1 MKCGEKNLRL
11 YAVTDRSWLKDS
23 ALETQVEEALLG
35 GATFVQLREKELER
49 EAIRQ
54 EALRI
59 RDLCRKY
66 QVPFVIDDE
75 VELALETDADGVH
88 IGQSD
93 MALRDAREQLGPEKI
108 IGVSARTLEEA
119 LEAEQNGADYLGVGA
134 VFSTSTKPDAADV
147 SLETLSSICRA
158 VSIPVVAIGGIK
170 KENLPELAGTG
181 IAGVAVVSAIFAAP
195 DIRKAAEE
203 LRQLSEAGAA
213 GKGGGT
219 GCKRYWPLRERIPAG
234 GPGFRRISK
243 PLRSTA
249 CMP

>member
-1 MKCGEKNLRL
+1 M
-11 YAVTDRSWLKDS
+11 
-23 ALETQVEEALLG
+23 
-35 GATFVQLREKELER
+35 QLREKELDR

-119 LEAEQNGADYLGVGA
+119 LEAEQNGAGLSGSGGKCSLPPPNRTPRMSA
-134 VFSTSTKPDAADV
+134 WKP
-147 SLETLSSICRA
+147 
-158 VSIPVVAIGGIK
+158 
-170 KENLPELAGTG
+170 
-181 IAGVAVVSAIFAAP
+181 
-195 DIRKAAEE
+195 
-203 LRQLSEAGAA
+203 
-213 GKGGGT
+213 
-219 GCKRYWPLRERIPAG
+219 
-234 GPGFRRISK
+234 
-243 PLRSTA
+243 
-249 CMP
+249 

>member
-1 MKCGEKNLRL
+1 MKPEDGNSSFRNYLIDAVYHLQGETLEKGARYEVREKNLRL

-35 GATFVQLREKELER
+35 GATFVAAEREGIGS

-119 LEAEQNGADYLGVGA
+119 LEAEQNGRTIWEWGQC
-134 VFSTSTKPDAADV
+134 
-147 SLETLSSICRA
+147 SLPPPNRTRGCQPGNPKLHL
-158 VSIPVVAIGGIK
+158 PGGIDPCGSHRRHQ

-203 LRQLSEAGAA
+203 LRQLSEAAAA
-213 GKGGGT
+213 GKAGVT
-219 GCKRYWPLRERIPAG
+219 G
-234 GPGFRRISK
+234 
-243 PLRSTA
+243 
-249 CMP
+249 

>member
-35 GATFVQLREKELER
+35 GATFVQLREKELDR

-203 LRQLSEAGAA
+203 LRQLSEAAA
-213 GKGGGT
+213 VGKAGVT
-219 GCKRYWPLRERIPAG
+219 G
-234 GPGFRRISK
+234 
-243 PLRSTA
+243 
-249 CMP
+249 

>member
-35 GATFVQLREKELER
+35 GATFVQLREKELDR

-203 LRQLSEAGAA
+203 LRQLSEAAA
-213 GKGGGT
+213 AVKAGVT
-219 GCKRYWPLRERIPAG
+219 G
-234 GPGFRRISK
+234 
-243 PLRSTA
+243 
-249 CMP
+249 

>member
-35 GATFVQLREKELER
+35 GATFVQLREKELDR

-195 DIRKAAEE
+195 YI
-203 LRQLSEAGAA
+203 LL
-213 GKGGGT
+213 
-219 GCKRYWPLRERIPAG
+219 
-234 GPGFRRISK
+234 
-243 PLRSTA
+243 
-249 CMP
+249 

>member
-35 GATFVQLREKELER
+35 GATFVQLREKELDR

-93 MALRDAREQLGPEKI
+93 MALRDAREQLGPKKI

-134 VFSTSTKPDAADV
+134 VFSTSTKPDAVDV

-203 LRQLSEAGAA
+203 LRQLSEATAA
-213 GKGGGT
+213 GKAGVT
-219 GCKRYWPLRERIPAG
+219 G
-234 GPGFRRISK
+234 
-243 PLRSTA
+243 
-249 CMP
+249 

>member
-35 GATFVQLREKELER
+35 GATFVQLREKELDR

-134 VFSTSTKPDAADV
+134 VFSTSTKPHAADV

-203 LRQLSEAGAA
+203 LRQLSEAAAA
-213 GKGGGT
+213 GKAGVT
-219 GCKRYWPLRERIPAG
+219 G
-234 GPGFRRISK
+234 
-243 PLRSTA
+243 
-249 CMP
+249 